1 MTNFLQQGINLA
13 KKARPKKYAHLP
25 NVPPFAMLTEFI
37 KGLPW
42 QKVEESDK
50 TKIAPYMRKPIHL
63 MTRTA
68 DYEGMKTILGL
79 FDRTDNLKD
88 LFGGGTFIIDN
99 RIIGQGR
106 VGRSEIEIKAL
117 QDCIHRHIWAYKN
130 TAQIKLRG
138 VRNPDSKSRIRKLL
152 TDEDGALCDK
162 DEYQVDQKMSLRDV
176 MMRIKV
182 GDTPVFC
189 LVARKDGSYI
199 AFYRNIYDE
208 VKKYAK
214 RFESE
219 PAGYIMYW
227 LLKRGI
233 VKDDVVDFLQTA
245 FEAEEVAAALQTKM
259 EDGVIISQRALEQ
272 EKCIARFDLV
282 NPNIDIT
289 EAMREAEVAAHK
301 KQLVDSIKETA
312 FHGRGGLTLDEK
324 NTDWGGGSTIYLGKT

>member
-1 MTNFLQQGINLA
+1 M
-13 KKARPKKYAHLP
+13 
-25 NVPPFAMLTEFI
+25 
-37 KGLPW
+37 
-42 QKVEESDK
+42 
-50 TKIAPYMRKPIHL
+50 
-63 MTRTA
+63 
-68 DYEGMKTILGL
+68 
-79 FDRTDNLKD
+79 KD

-106 VGRSEIEIKAL
+106 VGRSDIEIK
-117 QDCIHRHIWAYKN
+117 WAYKN
-130 TAQIKLRG
+130 TAPIKLRG

-219 PAGYIMYW
+219 PAGYIMHHVLASKERYCGGRCGGF
-227 LLKRGI
+227 LTNSFRGRRGCSS
-233 VKDDVVDFLQTA
+233 
-245 FEAEEVAAALQTKM
+245 AA
-259 EDGVIISQRALEQ
+259 
-272 EKCIARFDLV
+272 
-282 NPNIDIT
+282 N
-289 EAMREAEVAAHK
+289 
-301 KQLVDSIKETA
+301 
-312 FHGRGGLTLDEK
+312 
-324 NTDWGGGSTIYLGKT
+324 